1 MTNLTTKQQTIVELD
16 SRLVRE
22 QQRWR
27 MPRYRCRN
35 MRSLH
40 RRDRR
45 RVIRSGSVILQLI

>member
-1 MTNLTTKQQTIVELD
+1 MTNQTTKQQTIVELD

>member
-1 MTNLTTKQQTIVELD
+1 MTNQTTKQQTIVELD

-27 MPRYRCRN
+27 MPKYRCRN

-45 RVIRSGSVILQLI
+45 RVTRNVAAVHQLI